1 MNLSS
6 RLLAPVLAGAMLFL
20 PAALSAHDSLSS
32 GSSNTAFASALND
45 YRASRGL
52 GPVVPDVEL
61 TAAAQAYAQDMAS
74 EGHFSHWGRDGS
86 NAGTRARAAGCT
98 WRFAAENIAWG
109 QTSES
114 QVLQG
119 WADSASHRRNM
130 LGASYTRYG
139 LGRVGIYWVLMF
151 ADQC

>member
-1 MNLSS
+1 M
-6 RLLAPVLAGAMLFL
+6 LLL
-20 PAALSAHDSLSS
+20 PAALSAHGSQSS
-32 GSSNTAFASALND
+32 ASSNTGFTAALND
-45 YRASRGL
+45 YRAGRGL
-52 GPVVPDVEL
+52 FPVVPDAEL

-74 EGHFSHWGRDGS
+74 HGHFSHRGRDGS
-86 NAGTRARAAGCT
+86 NAGTRARRAGCS
-98 WRFAAENIAWG
+98 WRSAAENIAWG

-130 LGASYTRYG
+130 LGTSYARYG
-139 LGRVGIYWVLMF
+139 LGRVGTYWVLLF